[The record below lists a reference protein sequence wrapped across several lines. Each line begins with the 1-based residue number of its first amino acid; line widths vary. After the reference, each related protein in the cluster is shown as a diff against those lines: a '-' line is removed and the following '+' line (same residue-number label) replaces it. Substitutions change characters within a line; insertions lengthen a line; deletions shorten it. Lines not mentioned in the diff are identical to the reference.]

1 MFNINYM
8 TIPEKRQ
15 KQTQK
20 ALKASALDNSK
31 MVADVAESLI
41 DLAAVVK
48 DLSMQV
54 ADLTALVMES
64 GSDDEEEDA
73 SEDSSEDASKEK

>member
-48 DLSMQV
+48 DLSTQV
-54 ADLTALVMES
+54 AELSALVMAN
-64 GSDDEEEDA
+64 GSDDDDKDDA
-73 SEDSSEDASKEK
+73 SEDTPEEK